1 MSAEPLNAA
10 RILDAAEEVLRR
22 HGPAK
27 ATVVD
32 VARALGVSHGSV
44 YRFFPSKA
52 ALREAVTERWL
63 HRISTPLREIAEQD
77 ESAPIRLRR
86 WFEHLIKLKRKKVLE
101 DPELFAAYQTLTTE
115 ARDAV
120 RVHVEALVTQLAEII
135 RDGVARKEIVIHDPP
150 ACARALFDATVKYH
164 NPVHASSWNDADI
177 DHEFESLFEV
187 LLRGIGVPADAAFI
201 GSKRMLTRRPK

>member
-1 MSAEPLNAA
+1 MSAEPLTAA
-10 RILDAAEEVLRR
+10 RILTTAEEVLRR

-63 HRISTPLREIAEQD
+63 HRISEPLREIAEQD

-86 WFEHLIKLKRKKVLE
+86 WFEHLVKAKRKKILD
-101 DPELFAAYQTLTTE
+101 DPELFAAYQTLTAE
-115 ARDAV
+115 ARGVV
-120 RVHVEALVTQLAEII
+120 RMHVETLVGQLTGII
-135 RDGVARKEIVIHDPP
+135 EDGIARKELVIHDPP
-150 ACARALFDATVKYH
+150 ATARALLDATLKYH
-164 NPVHASSWNDADI
+164 NPVHASTWTEPDI
-177 DHEFESLFEV
+177 DHEFEALFEL
-187 LLRGIGVPADAAFI
+187 LLRGIGVPPDAAFI